1 MAGFFDHELALISEA
16 EPVRMSGSVARV
28 VGLVI
33 EAKGISVPVGSLCR
47 VDPSLGGHSIE
58 AEVVGFRDDRAILMP
73 YGTMQGLK
81 RFDRVVHLT
90 SSQMIDVGPD
100 LLGRVIDSRGRVVDG
115 GPPPRRLR
123 RVPLYAAAPKPLAR
137 ARISDPLS
145 TGVRVVDGLIT
156 CGRGQRI
163 GLFSGSGVGK
173 SILMGMMTR
182 YTEAPIVVVALV
194 GERGREVRDFLE
206 KDLGPEGRKR
216 AVVVVST
223 GDEPPLMRVKAPFA
237 ATAVAEY
244 FRDEGHDVLLM
255 MDSVTRMAFAQREI
269 GLSAGE
275 PPATKGYPPSVFA
288 LMPRLMERAG
298 RSDKGSI
305 TGIYTV
311 LVEGDDVTEPIADA
325 ARSILDGHIWL
336 SRELAQRGHFPA
348 VDPLQSVSRVMIDVV
363 AREHL
368 RAATRLKALLATH
381 KSAEDLISI
390 GAYVAGSNVEIDRA
404 IRMLPAVNGILRQ
417 EIGDHGRWPDTVA
430 AILELAK
437 MADEK

>member
-1 MAGFFDHELALISEA
+1 MASLFEHELALIQDA
-16 EPVRMSGSVARV
+16 EPIRMSGSVARV

-33 EAKGISVPVGSLCR
+33 EAKGISLPVGSLCR
-47 VDPSLGGHSIE
+47 IDPSLGDRSIE
-58 AEVVGFRDDRAILMP
+58 AEVVGFRDDRVLLMP
-73 YGTMQGLK
+73 YGSMQGVK

-90 SSQMIDVGPD
+90 SSQSIDVGPD
-100 LLGRVIDSRGRVVDG
+100 LLGRVIDSRGRVIDG
-115 GPPPRRLR
+115 GPPPRRVR
-123 RVPLYAAAPKPLAR
+123 RVPLDAAAPKPLHR
-137 ARISDPLS
+137 ARITEPLP
-145 TGVRVVDGLIT
+145 TGVRAVDGLVT
-156 CGRGQRI
+156 VGRGQRV

-173 SILMGMMTR
+173 SVLLGMMTR
-182 YTEAPIVVVALV
+182 YTEAPIVVICLV

-237 ATAVAEY
+237 ATAVAES
-244 FRDEGHDVLLM
+244 FRDEGHDVLLL

-275 PPATKGYPPSVFA
+275 PPATKGYPPSVFT

-298 RSDKGSI
+298 RSDRGSI

-311 LVEGDDVTEPIADA
+311 LVEGDDLTEPIADT

-348 VDPLQSVSRVMIDVV
+348 IDPLQSVSRVMMDVV
-363 AREHL
+363 SMEHL

-381 KSAEDLISI
+381 KSAEDLINI
-390 GAYVAGSNVEIDRA
+390 GAYVAGSNAEIDRA

-417 EIGDHGRWPDTVA
+417 EIADAGRWTDTVA
-430 AILELAK
+430 AILDLAK
-437 MADEK
+437 KADEK